1 MSNNQFFKTLI
12 RQSAR
17 PAIIAA
23 TFWAGYALGNRR
35 NDSQHHRPLLLS
47 HKRRAFLIDWDGCLC
62 DSAPR
67 IIKRINLVAT
77 ELKRR
82 YPTLQLDESLL
93 LLPCTGEL
101 ASHLQKVFGESYA
114 KEAHSLYMEYMNHP
128 EIPPKRPFDGAE
140 EFLQKLKDEGTPF
153 AIVSNGTDNFVRQG
167 IKDFAWE
174 QLFSDV
180 PIVTVDSVKTL
191 NKPNP
196 RHFQA
201 ALDILKINLDN
212 PDDPFEI
219 IIIGDGKDSDM
230 LGALNFADSIAKP
243 HITVSAFWTNHNKN
257 TPCQLMRSHAMPD
270 NPKYELEKY
279 LKTILSQ

>member
-1 MSNNQFFKTLI
+1 M
-12 RQSAR
+12 
-17 PAIIAA
+17 
-23 TFWAGYALGNRR
+23 
-35 NDSQHHRPLLLS
+35 
-47 HKRRAFLIDWDGCLC
+47 
-62 DSAPR
+62 
-67 IIKRINLVAT
+67 
-77 ELKRR
+77 
-82 YPTLQLDESLL
+82 
-93 LLPCTGEL
+93 
-101 ASHLQKVFGESYA
+101 
-114 KEAHSLYMEYMNHP
+114 
-128 EIPPKRPFDGAE
+128 
-140 EFLQKLKDEGTPF
+140 
-153 AIVSNGTDNFVRQG
+153 
-167 IKDFAWE
+167 
-174 QLFSDV
+174 
-180 PIVTVDSVKTL
+180 TVDLVKTL